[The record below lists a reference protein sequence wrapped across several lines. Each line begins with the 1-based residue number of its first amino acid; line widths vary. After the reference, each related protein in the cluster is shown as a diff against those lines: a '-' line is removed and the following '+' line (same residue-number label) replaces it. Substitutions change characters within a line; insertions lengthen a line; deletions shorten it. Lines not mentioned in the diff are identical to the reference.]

1 MNMLLSE
8 EVIDT
13 ISFHASASYDA
24 LVEHLT
30 PVFALVPEDSLGGFP
45 PEAMVTMNAISHMI
59 IAAANTAGDKGA
71 SRDEVLTAIG
81 RAMRTIVDIN
91 SRGGDVGP
99 VFAAFNEGFGATST
113 ITVEDM
119 AADTPGNPN

>member
-1 MNMLLSE
+1 MKMLLSE

-30 PVFALVPEDSLGGFP
+30 PVFAMVPDDSLGGFT
-45 PEAMVTMNAISHMI
+45 PEAVITMNAISHMI

-71 SRDEVLTAIG
+71 SRNEVMTAIG

-91 SRGGDVGP
+91 SRGGASGP
-99 VFAAFNEGFGATST
+99 VFAAFNEGFGATET

-119 AADTPGNPN
+119 MSDTPGTPN